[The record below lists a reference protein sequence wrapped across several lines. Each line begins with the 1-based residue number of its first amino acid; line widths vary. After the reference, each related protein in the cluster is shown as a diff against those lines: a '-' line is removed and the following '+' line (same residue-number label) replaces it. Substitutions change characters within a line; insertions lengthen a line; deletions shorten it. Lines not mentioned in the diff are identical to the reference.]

1 VATIDPEDLLRGAL
15 EKIVFF
21 ECRVSQL
28 ESELAAAR
36 QVAERA
42 RGDAAVARRRETELE
57 RAIADERGV
66 RAEATTRADELSE
79 RVRLLE
85 TERERLLTGLV
96 ERARLGG
103 APDSDGDAPDEG
115 GADLAGFI
123 AELRAEIEDLRAFKA
138 AAEVGLATA
147 GAHVARMPRRDA
159 PETMLRM
166 AERFEATGR
175 AGLTGRD
182 ADELKA
188 VLPTRSDRVLYE
200 RAMDELAAAEPG
212 RRVRAAR
219 TLEALGSK
227 TAAPLLAAALGRETD
242 GDVKAAF
249 LGALARFKEP
259 FAADLARRELGD
271 SRAQVRVAA
280 LEALAAVA
288 EGDSLDALTGALRD
302 GSSVVRRRAVILLGF
317 ARGGRVEGALATALG
332 DADPG
337 VARAAAAALSG
348 RPSAAAQN
356 ALARALEHADA
367 GVRRSAAGALG
378 RWTDAPVEADAPAH
392 ERRRVARRIAEKL
405 ASLSDAEV
413 RTAVLA
419 GAGTGARTSASA
431 AGGSRVASASASA
444 AGGSRV
450 ARVSAAGGL
459 DIASAQPAPER
470 ISKSVRGGPSTGSGE
485 PRTDVVPEG
494 AVRSARVAVAVLEA
508 EAVASAAPGLEDQV
522 LAEIRMALRGCA
534 AGDLERAL
542 GAAPDRIAASLHT
555 LAARGAVALRGT
567 RWFMA

>member
-249 LGALARFKEP
+249 LGALARFREP

-431 AGGSRVASASASA
+431 AGGSRVA
-444 AGGSRV
+444 
-450 ARVSAAGGL
+450 RVSAAGGL

-470 ISKSVRGGPSTGSGE
+470 ISKSVRGDPSTGSGE

-494 AVRSARVAVAVLEA
+494 AVRSARVAVAVFEA

>member
-138 AAEVGLATA
+138 AAEAGLATA

-431 AGGSRVASASASA
+431 AGV
-444 AGGSRV
+444 SRV

-470 ISKSVRGGPSTGSGE
+470 ISKSVRGDPSTGSGE

>member
-138 AAEVGLATA
+138 AAEAGLATA
-147 GAHVARMPRRDA
+147 GAHVARMPRKDA

-431 AGGSRVASASASA
+431 AGGSRVASASA

-470 ISKSVRGGPSTGSGE
+470 ISKSVRGDPSTGSGE
-485 PRTDVVPEG
+485 PRTDVVPER

>member
-57 RAIADERGV
+57 RAMADERGA

-96 ERARLGG
+96 DRARLGG

-138 AAEVGLATA
+138 AAEAGLATA
-147 GAHVARMPRRDA
+147 GAHVARMPRADA

-175 AGLTGRD
+175 AGFTGRD

-302 GSSVVRRRAVILLGF
+302 GSSVVRRRAVLLLGF

-405 ASLSDAEV
+405 ASLSEAEV

-419 GAGTGARTSASA
+419 GAAAAA
-431 AGGSRVASASASA
+431 AGGSRLASTSTRASTSTSTRASAV
-444 AGGSRV
+444 GGSRRATASTV
-450 ARVSAAGGL
+450 ASVT
-459 DIASAQPAPER
+459 
-470 ISKSVRGGPSTGSGE
+470 SKSVRGEPVE
-485 PRTDVVPEG
+485 PRTDGVPER
-494 AVRSARVAVAVLEA
+494 AVRSAARVAVAVLEA
-508 EAVASAAPGLEDQV
+508 EAAAGAAPGLEDQV

-542 GAAPDRIAASLHT
+542 GAAPDRITAALHT